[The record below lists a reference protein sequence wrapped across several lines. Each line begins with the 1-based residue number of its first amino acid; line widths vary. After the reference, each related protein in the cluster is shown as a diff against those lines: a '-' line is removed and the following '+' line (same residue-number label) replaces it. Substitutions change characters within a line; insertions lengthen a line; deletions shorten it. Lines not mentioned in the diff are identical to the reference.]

1 MLDSR
6 LAGKSCE
13 CWWEGGG
20 GCGGC
25 KKEVD
30 EVVVGERRWMRR
42 RRRRRRWWWR
52 RGRIWEVEVERGGA
66 GGNGIGKES
75 LTN

>member
-6 LAGKSCE
+6 LAEKSCE

-30 EVVVGERRWMRR
+30 EVVVGERRRMRR
-42 RRRRRRWWWR
+42 RSGRRWR

-66 GGNGIGKES
+66 GGSGIGKES